1 MGSMETDSHRKELIN
16 IFNWNPIGAKSLS
29 GVLMK
34 G

>member
-1 MGSMETDSHRKELIN
+1 MGSMETYSQRKELIH
-16 IFNWNPIGAKSLS
+16 IFNWNPIGSKSLS